1 MRDAVDLAATVT
13 AGIPTA
19 CVDAPSTAAD
29 GNDRFAADEGTET
42 QLRATAP
49 ATSSAL
55 TLVAPPVAYAGSLVG
70 GVELSGRAR
79 EVQSTVSGGQGSM
92 GTPTLDDAPRAQHM
106 ARGTGMA
113 EDSHVREHLKL
124 GMTLETCNKVLLEIG
139 VQVLD
144 EERNRRWCDS
154 TWHPSGQHEPYLVQL
169 AAAVERLTQLR
180 SSYLDQDRWIA
191 KAYPKMLTGY
201 DVAAA
206 TRAYNSRQVEQMR
219 SWCERKLSLNEV
231 EEVIWHKNVWQTRSV
246 GPADVFISHTQA
258 DHPSTV
264 MDAMEAANKQESV
277 ILRGVKRGTLLRFW
291 VDLFSLRQST
301 TDFDLDEVLRLVKE
315 VGLTLAIISKAEDAK
330 DMYFARSFCLVEAYG
345 TLVSKAEFV
354 VLVLVLEP
362 HSRPDKYKHERLFGL
377 AEGSHKLGYDLVVNS
392 RAAHCRDAKAGEL
405 INRFIEQRIG
415 FAKFDRLLLAGV
427 KQSFTQAAIYR
438 HRDQCCYLG
447 RFCAPSLESFNAH
460 LERRSDCWT
469 NDAFEIRTCLM
480 GHATFEMGSCC
491 KYECCPRHGCCGRC
505 CEMLIVVG
513 CCNGCCVWGGL
524 SESVA
529 ALCCFFLCCPTQY
542 QDEDVRN
549 VGELCVRCARCWS
562 PWNVER
568 LLGVHNCRNVLGCW
582 AYDERLDCICHCGGD
597 GCPQSCCCGAESV
610 CAPRVQLHD
619 REKQEMEELAKRK
632 NESKSKMSKED
643 EARLQ
648 ELKRLQK
655 KPALE
660 PRFVIY
666 CDD

>member
-55 TLVAPPVAYAGSLVG
+55 TLVAPPVAHAGSLVG

-92 GTPTLDDAPRAQHM
+92 GTPTLVDAPRAQHM

-124 GMTLETCNKVLLEIG
+124 GMTLETCNKLLLEIG

-354 VLVLVLEP
+354 VLVLKPRGSKEKV
-362 HSRPDKYKHERLFGL
+362 
-377 AEGSHKLGYDLVVNS
+377 AEGSHELGYDLAINS
-392 RAAHCRDAKAGEL
+392 RAAHCRDAKAGEM
-405 INRFIEQRIG
+405 IKRFIEQRIG
-415 FAKFDRLLLAGV
+415 FERFDHLLLAGA
-427 KQSFTQAAIYR
+427 KQSFTRAAIMR
-438 HRDQCCYLG
+438 HRRKCCNLG
-447 RFCAPSLESFNAH
+447 RFCAPSLSRFDHCCDSFDDLLYKLQVDPRFPDCMASACFEIKDCIKESRAGLMGDAYFRLGRYCH
-460 LERRSDCWT
+460 ERRLKESAYEYGG
-469 NDAFEIRTCLM
+469 N
-480 GHATFEMGSCC
+480 CC
-491 KYECCPRHGCCGRC
+491 YCCCHC
-505 CEMLIVVG
+505 CEIIFVVG
-513 CCNGCCVWGGL
+513 CCDGCCVWNGL
-524 SESVA
+524 SESIA

-542 QDEDVRN
+542 QDEDVRT
-549 VGELCVRCARCWS
+549 VGELGERCAQCCS
-562 PWNVER
+562 PMYVEH
-568 LLGVHNCRNVLGCW
+568 LLGVDACVFSDNACVST
-582 AYDERLDCICHCGGD
+582 CGEWCQRRIFGD
-597 GCPQSCCCGAESV
+597 GAESW
-610 CAPRVQLHD
+610 CEISSR
-619 REKQEMEELAKRK
+619 
-632 NESKSKMSKED
+632 
-643 EARLQ
+643 
-648 ELKRLQK
+648 
-655 KPALE
+655 
-660 PRFVIY
+660 
-666 CDD
+666 

>member
-1 MRDAVDLAATVT
+1 MRDVVVLAATVT

-19 CVDAPSTAAD
+19 CANAPSTAVD
-29 GNDRFAADEGTET
+29 GNDRLAADEGTETQLLT

-55 TLVAPPVAYAGSLVG
+55 TLVAPPVAHAGSLVG

-79 EVQSTVSGGQGSM
+79 E
-92 GTPTLDDAPRAQHM
+92 HM

-154 TWHPSGQHEPYLVQL
+154 TWHPSGQYEPYLDQL

-180 SSYLDQDRWIA
+180 SSYLDQDRWIV

-206 TRAYNSRQVEQMR
+206 TRVYNSRQVEQMR

-231 EEVIWHKNVWQTRSV
+231 EGVWHKHFWQETRSV

-330 DMYFARSFCLVEAYG
+330 DVYFARSFCLVEAYG

-354 VLVLVLEP
+354 VL
-362 HSRPDKYKHERLFGL
+362 
-377 AEGSHKLGYDLVVNS
+377 
-392 RAAHCRDAKAGEL
+392 
-405 INRFIEQRIG
+405 
-415 FAKFDRLLLAGV
+415 
-427 KQSFTQAAIYR
+427 
-438 HRDQCCYLG
+438 
-447 RFCAPSLESFNAH
+447 
-460 LERRSDCWT
+460 
-469 NDAFEIRTCLM
+469 
-480 GHATFEMGSCC
+480 
-491 KYECCPRHGCCGRC
+491 
-505 CEMLIVVG
+505 
-513 CCNGCCVWGGL
+513 
-524 SESVA
+524 
-529 ALCCFFLCCPTQY
+529 
-542 QDEDVRN
+542 
-549 VGELCVRCARCWS
+549 
-562 PWNVER
+562 
-568 LLGVHNCRNVLGCW
+568 
-582 AYDERLDCICHCGGD
+582 
-597 GCPQSCCCGAESV
+597 
-610 CAPRVQLHD
+610 
-619 REKQEMEELAKRK
+619 
-632 NESKSKMSKED
+632 
-643 EARLQ
+643 
-648 ELKRLQK
+648 
-655 KPALE
+655 
-660 PRFVIY
+660 
-666 CDD
+666 